1 MFSGLPYVI
10 SVLLCGL
17 LLGAILAP
25 LARSQSN
32 SELAQAF
39 YYLTA
44 LLLNMSYSINVWMIL
59 GQGRA
64 FCARSSQRQR
74 RALTGSDRLCHKSR
88 MKRGHLIKEE
98 I

>member
-44 LLLNMSYSINVWMIL
+44 LLLNMS
-59 GQGRA
+59 
-64 FCARSSQRQR
+64 
-74 RALTGSDRLCHKSR
+74 
-88 MKRGHLIKEE
+88 
-98 I
+98 